1 MVGTSRTDPAVLEAL
16 YGWMETLG
24 KAPVAVRRDV
34 PGFVANRL
42 QYALLREAW
51 ALVEAGVCSYADLD
65 RVLTR
70 GLGARWAAIG
80 PFQTV
85 DLAGLDIHLA
95 VAENLFPELANE
107 REAPRLLAETVADGA
122 LGTKSGRGLLG
133 TYGPED
139 RTRLVARRDRMLR
152 AVARLHREGDEPA
165 APE

>member
-1 MVGTSRTDPAVLEAL
+1 
-16 YGWMETLG
+16 
-24 KAPVAVRRDV
+24 V

-42 QYALLREAW
+42 QYALMREAW
-51 ALVEAGVCSYADLD
+51 ALVEAGVCSHADLD

-85 DLAGLDIHLA
+85 DLAGLDVHLA

-107 REAPRLLAETVADGA
+107 RAAPRLLAETVADGA
-122 LGTKSGRGLLG
+122 LGTKSGRGLL
-133 TYGPED
+133 
-139 RTRLVARRDRMLR
+139 RDRMLR

>member
-1 MVGTSRTDPAVLEAL
+1 
-16 YGWMETLG
+16 METLG
-24 KAPVAVRRDV
+24 KAPVAVHRDV

-42 QYALLREAW
+42 QYALMREAW
-51 ALVEAGVCSYADLD
+51 ALVEAGVCSHADLD

-107 REAPRLLAETVADGA
+107 RAAPRLLAETVADGA

-139 RTRLVARRDRMLR
+139 RTCLVARRDRMLR